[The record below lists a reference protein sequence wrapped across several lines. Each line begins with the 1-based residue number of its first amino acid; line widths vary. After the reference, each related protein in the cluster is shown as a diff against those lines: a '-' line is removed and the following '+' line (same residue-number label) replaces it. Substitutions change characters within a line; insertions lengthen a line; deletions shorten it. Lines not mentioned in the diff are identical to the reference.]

1 MEAWITDLLQ
11 PLPVLVLFPL
21 ILGILFIL
29 SKGADIL
36 VDEAVSLS
44 IRWGIPK
51 VVVAATIVS
60 LGTTL
65 PEVTVSVTASL
76 AGNPEVALGNAVGS
90 IICNTSLIIGVA
102 ALIRTLPV
110 HRTTTDRQSL
120 ILLITGGMLVLFT
133 LPWLPTGAS
142 ISTRTGNISQI
153 LGFILL
159 LALFTHLIDTFRR
172 AKSGKLLRDPEASPE
187 EHPDDSPTILILARL
202 ALGLVIIILSSKTL
216 LPVVQLTATKLGI
229 PQSIIA
235 ATLIAFG
242 TSLPEFMTAIQA
254 SRKGHGEIA
263 VGNVIGANILN
274 VLFVIGAS
282 AAVSPAGIMVNPVF
296 IIFYLPVM
304 LMVLIYFRFIL
315 TRSSGTIGRVPA
327 IVLLLGYIIFTV
339 GGYLII

>member
-1 MEAWITDLLQ
+1 MDAWITDLLQ
-11 PLPVLVLFPL
+11 PLPVLVLLPL
-21 ILGILFIL
+21 IFGILFVL

-90 IICNTSLIIGVA
+90 IICNTSLIIGIA

-120 ILLITGGMLVLFT
+120 ILLIAGTFLVLIT
-133 LPWLPTGAS
+133 LPWTPAGIPVS
-142 ISTRTGNISQI
+142 ERSGNIAQM
-153 LGFILL
+153 LGFVLL
-159 LALFTHLIDTFRR
+159 IALVLHLWDTFRR
-172 AKSGKLLRDPEASPE
+172 AKNGKLLSAKETSPV
-187 EHPDDSPTILILARL
+187 EHPDESPTFMILIRL
-202 ALGLVIIILSSKTL
+202 ALGLVIIIISSKTL

-242 TSLPEFMTAIQA
+242 TSLPELMTAIQA

-274 VLFVIGAS
+274 VLFVVGAS
-282 AAVSPAGIMVNPVF
+282 AAVSPKGIIVTPHFLV
-296 IIFYLPVM
+296 FYLPIM
-304 LMVLIYFRFIL
+304 LGVLVLFRLLL
-315 TRSSGTIGRVPA
+315 TRKHGTIGRVPG
-327 IVLLLGYIIFTV
+327 IILLAAYTIFSV